1 MIEEVIQQNNSMMCI
16 ELSGYL
22 EESFGNPVRI
32 DYGTG
37 HETTFIVF
45 LCKIFSLKLPHSCI
59 DCLYQL
65 GLINDS
71 DLKAVVLRIFTGYLA
86 VCRHLQRMYM
96 LEPAGSHGVWSL
108 DDYQM
113 LVFYF
118 GGCQL
123 HGNPL
128 YSPDCI
134 CDRGLM
140 VEQASEYMY
149 FEAIHFI
156 NTVRQYYF
164 IKLIIQ

>member
-1 MIEEVIQQNNSMMCI
+1 MCV
-16 ELSGYL
+16 ELAGYL

-45 LCKIFSLKLPHSCI
+45 LCMCIHLFVHSSSYSYS

-71 DLKAVVLRIFTGYLA
+71 DLKPIILRVFAGYLA
-86 VCRHLQRMYM
+86 VCRHLQRIYM

-118 GGCQL
+118 GACQL

-134 CDRGLM
+134 CEGRLM
-140 VEQASEYMY
+140 GEQASEYMY

-156 NTVRQYYF
+156 NTVRL
-164 IKLIIQ
+164 K

>member
-1 MIEEVIQQNNSMMCI
+1 MEQAMKLHS
-16 ELSGYL
+16 LSSY
-22 EESFGNPVRI
+22 VR
-32 DYGTG
+32 
-37 HETTFIVF
+37 FI
-45 LCKIFSLKLPHSCI
+45 SLKLPHSCI

-86 VCRHLQRMYM
+86 VCRHLQRIYM

-164 IKLIIQ
+164 IKLIIQKMSDSSSQREIFYHLFI